1 MCEMEGKT
9 MKCWEPGAYATKLLR
24 AILSMTT
31 DSLLGRGVDTPKC
44 FADNL
49 RTYADLIEKD
59 HNP

>member
-1 MCEMEGKT
+1 

-31 DSLLGRGVDTPKC
+31 DSLLGRGVDSPKC